1 MSPDTALLVLTVGF
15 LLIYIELNRP
25 GLILPGATGVT
36 LVLIAAARLIRQ
48 GSLPPAHLAAG
59 LFGIAFLVLSTR
71 TRRHLGLGLLATAA
85 LLFGFHRDASTGPRS
100 LVAIPCALF
109 LGIGTSFLTTIA
121 ARARQNKGLDL
132 K

>member
-1 MSPDTALLVLTVGF
+1 MSPDTALLVLTAGF

-25 GLILPGATGVT
+25 GLILSGAIGLT
-36 LVLIAAARLIRQ
+36 LALLAASRLIRQ
-48 GSLPPAHLAAG
+48 GSLPPAHLAAC
-59 LFGIAFLVLSTR
+59 LFGLALLILSTR
-71 TRRHLGLGLLATAA
+71 TRRHLALGFLATVA
-85 LLFGFHRDASTGPRS
+85 LLFGFHVPAFDGPRP
-100 LVAIPCALF
+100 LVAVPCALF